1 MTQRRLAVAASV
13 ALSVALS
20 VVATACATSSSTTP
34 AQETAQETAPS
45 DAFSGLWRNPQDP
58 RIYAWVSSPWTFSTT
73 SWAIEGDD
81 GLVLIDTQFLPK
93 DAVAFVDAVEAATG
107 KQAKVAVVLH
117 ANPDKFN
124 GTAALQARGI
134 KVVTSS
140 QVKGLIPDVHKK
152 RSAAFGERYA
162 PDYPKETPAPESFG
176 SSPTTVSDV
185 AGVKLVLT
193 PVGKGC
199 SEAHV
204 VASFDDGAGR
214 HIFAGDLLANGAHAW
229 LEIGEPIEWLK
240 RLDEVDTMKPAYVHP
255 GRGLSSDAALIN
267 VERKYLG
274 DVMLAVSTARALGG
288 DDDAVIADARRRILE
303 MYPDLRFAVFLN
315 IGLPAELARQKAQAA
330 ANP

>member
-1 MTQRRLAVAASV
+1 MTKLRSITWVVWAAVAAA
-13 ALSVALS
+13 ALMP
-20 VVATACATSSSTTP
+20 ACATSSSST
-34 AQETAQETAPS
+34 AAQETAPS

-58 RIYAWVSSPWTFSTT
+58 RIYGWVSSPWTFSTT

-81 GLVLIDTQFLPK
+81 GLILIDTQFLPK
-93 DAVAFVDAVEAATG
+93 DADAFVNAVEAATG
-107 KQAKVAVVLH
+107 KKAKVAVVLH

-140 QVKGLIPDVHKK
+140 QVKALIPSVHKK
-152 RSAAFGERYA
+152 RLAAFGERYA
-162 PDYPKETPAPESFG
+162 PDYPTAEPKPESFG
-176 SSPTTVSDV
+176 SSTTTLSDV

-193 PVGKGC
+193 PTGKGC

-204 VASFDDGAGR
+204 IASLDDGAGR
-214 HIFAGDLLANGAHAW
+214 HVFAGDLLANGAHSW

-240 RLDEVDTMKPAYVHP
+240 RLDEIEAMKPAYVHP
-255 GRGLSSDAALIN
+255 GRGLSSDAGLIN

-274 DVMLAVSTARALGG
+274 DLMLAVSTARALGG
-288 DDDAVIADARRRILE
+288 ADDAVVEDARRRIIE
-303 MYPDLRFAVFLN
+303 SYPDLRFAVFLN

-330 ANP
+330 PNP